1 MKIVFIAVISFYIL
15 NKIMVIC
22 SLSTD
27 LIIYA
32 YKFCSAKGISF

>member
-15 NKIMVIC
+15 NKIMVSC
-22 SLSTD
+22 SLSRD
-27 LIIYA
+27 LIINA